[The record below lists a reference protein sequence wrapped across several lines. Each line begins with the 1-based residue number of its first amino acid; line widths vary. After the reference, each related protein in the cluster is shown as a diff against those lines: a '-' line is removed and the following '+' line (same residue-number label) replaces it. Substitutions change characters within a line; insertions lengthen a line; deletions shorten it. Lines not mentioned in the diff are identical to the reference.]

1 MEVIKSGSD
10 VITGVL
16 RKESGGS
23 ESEEGDVKMERVR
36 EERKCYPASFVY
48 GEESRNA
55 DNL

>member
-1 MEVIKSGSD
+1 MAHVSPVQSQHPYK
-10 VITGVL
+10 
-16 RKESGGS
+16 RAGGS